1 MASFTSLFMWAFV
14 FTSICCQAAVAKE
27 LTGDSDQVQALL
39 RWKASLQ
46 NSTALNSWTATPR
59 HRNPSFLAP
68 QSPCNWFGI
77 ACNSDRSVIN
87 ITVSKAGLR
96 GTLDNLSLSSFPDLS
111 YIDLWGN
118 SLTGALPEN
127 IGVLYK
133 LTDLRGNSFTGL
145 IPRTL
150 CNLTNLRTLYLYQNS
165 LSGPIPSEIEN
176 LKYVSQMD
184 LSNNNLTGHIPPSLG
199 NMSSLHFLYLY
210 ANMLSSSIPQEIGN
224 MGSIGVIELSKNF
237 LTGSIPSSMGKLKN
251 LYRIDMAVNKLTGA
265 LPTAILNLTELNYLN
280 LGVNELTGALPPAII
295 NLTKLEV
302 LGIFLNRLSGTIPQ
316 ELGIK
321 STMKSFMV
329 SENSFSGHLPQ
340 HICQGGKL
348 ERLSAF
354 NNDFTGPI
362 PESMK
367 NCTSLQTISLYGNQ
381 LVGNITQDFGIY
393 PNLTYIDLNHNN
405 LYGELS
411 TSWGESRNLT
421 LLKISG
427 NNITGIMPSNIVQ
440 LEQLKVLDLSSNQI
454 GGNIPKELGKLSFL
468 YNLSLKDNKLS
479 GHVPKEMG
487 NLANL
492 EALDLS
498 SNTLSGPIPKEI
510 GECSKLHY
518 LSLSKNL
525 FDGIIPIEVGNLG
538 SLQDVLDL
546 SQNKLTG
553 EITPQLG
560 SLTMLQNLNLSHN
573 HLNGSIPSSFT
584 AMVSLQ
590 SVDISHNDLEGLV
603 PNIKAF
609 QNATPDAF
617 EGNKGLCGKF
627 KGLRPCNTS
636 LTTSGEKKNGS
647 HKVMIIVFISLAATV
662 LVFVLVIACIVFF
675 YRNKKV
681 EKLETE
687 EAQMRNQ
694 KDVFSIWNY
703 DGKIAYEDII
713 DATEDFDSKH
723 CIGQG
728 GYGTVYRAELS
739 TGQVVAVKKLN
750 LNTDEDDDENMVE
763 EKSFLNEM
771 KVLAQ
776 IRHRNVVKLYGFCSH
791 PRCMFL
797 VYEYMEKGSLASI
810 LRDDKEATQLDW
822 VKRVKII
829 KGVAHALSYMHHD
842 CPQPIIHRDIT
853 SNNVLLDEEFNACV
867 SDFGTAR
874 LLKPDSTNWTTLAG
888 TMGYTAPELAYT
900 LAVTEKCDVY
910 SFGVVAL
917 EIIKGRHPGDIISS
931 LSLQIAPNTML
942 NQILDQRLPSPEGQQ
957 IAQDVDVIVR
967 IAISCVNSNPNSRPT
982 MLEVCR
988 ALTVHV

>member
-1 MASFTSLFMWAFV
+1 MESKS
-14 FTSICCQAAVAKE
+14 SE
-27 LTGDSDQVQALL
+27 LNCSQ
-39 RWKASLQ
+39 S
-46 NSTALNSWTATPR
+46 PI
-59 HRNPSFLAP
+59 HRNPSFVAP

-133 LTDLRGNSFTGL
+133 LTDLSLSVNKFLGPLPRSIANLTQLVYLDVNANSLSGELNTLVFANLSKLSNLNLNNNYFTGKIPFELGYLRNLNHLGLGGNSFTGL
-145 IPRTL
+145 IPPTL

-184 LSNNNLTGHIPPSLG
+184 LSNNNLTGPIPPSLG
-199 NMSSLHFLYLY
+199 NMSSLVLLYLY
-210 ANMLSSSIPQEIGN
+210 GNMLSSPIPPEIGN
-224 MGSIGVIELSKNF
+224 IQSIAVIELSGNL
-237 LTGSIPSSMGKLKN
+237 LTGSIPSSIGKLKN
-251 LYRIDMAVNKLTGA
+251 LEVLVLHN
-265 LPTAILNLTELNYLN
+265 NYLSGQVPKEIGN
-280 LGVNELTGALPPAII
+280 LA
-295 NLTKLEV
+295 KLE
-302 LGIFLNRLSGTIPQ
+302 L
-316 ELGIK
+316 
-321 STMKSFMV
+321 
-329 SENSFSGHLPQ
+329 
-340 HICQGGKL
+340 
-348 ERLSAF
+348 
-354 NNDFTGPI
+354 
-362 PESMK
+362 
-367 NCTSLQTISLYGNQ
+367 
-381 LVGNITQDFGIY
+381 
-393 PNLTYIDLNHNN
+393 
-405 LYGELS
+405 
-411 TSWGESRNLT
+411 
-421 LLKISG
+421 
-427 NNITGIMPSNIVQ
+427 
-440 LEQLKVLDLSSNQI
+440 LDLSSN
-454 GGNIPKELGKLSFL
+454 
-468 YNLSLKDNKLS
+468 NLSGS
-479 GHVPKEMG
+479 
-487 NLANL
+487 
-492 EALDLS
+492 
-498 SNTLSGPIPKEI
+498 IPREI
-510 GECSKLHY
+510 GECSKLRY

-525 FDGIIPIEVGNLG
+525 FDGIIPIEVGKLG

-560 SLTMLQNLNLSHN
+560 SLIMLQNLNLSHN

-627 KGLRPCNTS
+627 K
-636 LTTSGEKKNGS
+636 EKD
-647 HKVMIIVFISLAATV
+647 
-662 LVFVLVIACIVFF
+662 
-675 YRNKKV
+675 
-681 EKLETE
+681 ET

-694 KDVFSIWNY
+694 SDVFSIWNY
-703 DGKIAYEDII
+703 DGKIAYGDII

-739 TGQVVAVKKLN
+739 TGQVVAVKKLH
-750 LNTDEDDDENMVE
+750 LSTDDDENTVE

-797 VYEYMEKGSLASI
+797 VYEYMEKGSLGSI

-822 VKRVKII
+822 VERVKII
-829 KGVAHALSYMHHD
+829 KGVAHALSYMHHE

-853 SNNVLLDEEFNACV
+853 SNNVLLDEEFNARV

-874 LLKPDSTNWTTLAG
+874 LLKPDSSNWTTLAG

-900 LAVTEKCDVY
+900 LRVTEKCDIY
-910 SFGVVAL
+910 SFGVVVL
-917 EIIKGRHPGDIISS
+917 EIIMGRHPGDIISS
-931 LSLQIAPNTML
+931 LSLHYAPNTML

-957 IAQDVDVIVR
+957 IAQDVDVVVR
-967 IAISCVNSNPNSRPT
+967 VAISCVNSNPTSRPT
-982 MLEVCR
+982 MPEVCR